1 MQHMTPRELVRRW
14 YGQINN
20 QPPEVRQQLTKMV
33 AHTVI
38 PAAAMQQFG
47 PSDYAP
53 LSGCIDI
60 VLHSEINTVGESI
73 GTTIRGY
80 RSSYDVG
87 FNELK
92 IGGVN
97 NLLFV
102 RDLSQRPHSE
112 GKQRVINPDKESA
125 VLLAALE
132 MDAEREAALRA
143 PRLQQRPE
151 WAGALLAY
159 PNDQAPKFEITEG
172 VKLTALHYMSD
183 NAPPLKA
190 LCAPQGYRGYLK
202 RIIRHSTYG
211 ITMIELS
218 KENDNFNDMDLV
230 FEVPSWAQLLVEPRQ
245 DVVGGMPL
253 AALTLPEDMLNSMTE
268 ADYSVEAI
276 WSVVSE
282 FVGKED
288 IKKIT
293 RMIWESEVSKN
304 SVLTMIPS
312 HLLSGDYGKPCS
324 VWRDLRGKLGR
335 TCHLH
340 RNASRIIR
348 SGPREGKISVWSTD
362 HPLKTELKQNT
373 IFGSVDLFSTPDKL
387 EPCSMAAFSPSV
399 AKAA

>member
-253 AALTLPEDMLNSMTE
+253 AALTLPEDMGLKILLVHEGLEPFTE
-268 ADYSVEAI
+268 ETAAHNKVSEHRHPFTEVRY
-276 WSVVSE
+276 VVSGE
-282 FVGKED
+282 LMFNISG
-288 IKKIT
+288 
-293 RMIWESEVSKN
+293 N
-304 SVLTMIPS
+304 QF
-312 HLLSGDYGKPCS
+312 LLRSGDRVEIPANTKHWHMAQGEQACMS
-324 VWRDLRGKLGR
+324 V
-335 TCHLH
+335 CAH
-340 RNASRIIR
+340 R
-348 SGPREGKISVWSTD
+348 V
-362 HPLKTELKQNT
+362 
-373 IFGSVDLFSTPDKL
+373 F
-387 EPCSMAAFSPSV
+387 
-399 AKAA
+399 